1 MPSFVLITSL
11 NLYFS
16 REGKLLQVKQ
26 QEAEQNSFVGFVSFF
41 ANLQDYQGALQYQK
55 YLRFIFYIV
64 IVEGPSS
71 VLLGYYVTRSSDIS
85 KESTK
90 MLSRY
95 NKKVSERKSG
105 RILHKGY
112 S

>member
-1 MPSFVLITSL
+1 MA
-11 NLYFS
+11 LY
-16 REGKLLQVKQ
+16 L
-26 QEAEQNSFVGFVSFF
+26 FF
-41 ANLQDYQGALQYQK
+41 ANLQDFQGALQYQK
-55 YLRFIFYIV
+55 YLSELRFIFHIV

>member
-1 MPSFVLITSL
+1 MLSL
-11 NLYFS
+11 F
-16 REGKLLQVKQ
+16 
-26 QEAEQNSFVGFVSFF
+26 
-41 ANLQDYQGALQYQK
+41 
-55 YLRFIFYIV
+55 

-71 VLLGYYVTRSSDIS
+71 VLLGYYLTRLSDIS

-90 MLSRY
+90 ILSRY

>member
-1 MPSFVLITSL
+1 MLSL
-11 NLYFS
+11 F
-16 REGKLLQVKQ
+16 
-26 QEAEQNSFVGFVSFF
+26 
-41 ANLQDYQGALQYQK
+41 
-55 YLRFIFYIV
+55 

-105 RILHKGY
+105 RILHNFSELAAKLKLFLLVRKTFEINFP
-112 S
+112 

>member
-16 REGKLLQVKQ
+16 RKGKQLQVKQ
-26 QEAEQNSFVGFVSFF
+26 QEENTLGGFVSVF

-64 IVEGPSS
+64 IVEGRTS